1 MSISYRRPFH
11 NRGQLQSE
19 IVLAKSILLPFYMD
33 YNIKSGRNSK
43 IRERR
48 VFEVPRPRR
57 IQRTAPG
64 GTVVDALKV
73 KVFDGGKTNPSHK
86 YPEKRPDR
94 AYIAIQH
101 MKLSSFPPRNGCF
114 RTGISV

>member
-1 MSISYRRPFH
+1 
-11 NRGQLQSE
+11 
-19 IVLAKSILLPFYMD
+19 MD

-43 IRERR
+43 IQERR

-101 MKLSSFPPRNGCF
+101 MKLSSFPPRK
-114 RTGISV
+114 RLLSHRDIGIIAWKRKDGVPLNKRLL